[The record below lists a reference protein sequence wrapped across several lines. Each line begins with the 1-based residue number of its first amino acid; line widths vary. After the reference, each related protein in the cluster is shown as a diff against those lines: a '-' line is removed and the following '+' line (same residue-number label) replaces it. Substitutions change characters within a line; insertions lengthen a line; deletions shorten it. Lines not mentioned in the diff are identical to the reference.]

1 MAGENLVAA
10 IDFGTTKIVVLVGE
24 ADADGRMYVIGHGE
38 SPSEGLRKGVVV
50 DMEKLVAAIRKA
62 VTDAQMVSG
71 CEIDRLTVGISGEH
85 IRSISSHGVVGV
97 NRADKEITSNDVLRA
112 IEHSRGVA
120 LPVDREIIHVIPQV
134 FTVDDQ
140 GNIKDPVGM
149 TGSRLEVQSH
159 IVTASVTTAQNLYRA
174 LERCHLDVEHLVL
187 ESVALSQVLF
197 TPAEVGSGIVLLD
210 IGGDLTNVSV
220 FTEGSIRHT
229 ASISLGGRN
238 VTNDLAIGLR
248 TPVDQAET
256 LKLTHGAARASIVDP
271 EEMIVVPGIAG
282 RTPREVSRNVL
293 ATIIEPRMEEI
304 FSLVAKEL
312 RSSGVGGVITG
323 GIMLTGGGSLLP
335 GTVDLAESIFDLP
348 ARLGQ
353 IHGIEHIPDELNSN
367 RYATVH
373 GLLAWGFTNEPSDGP
388 RGGGFKR
395 AMKKIEHWITRK
407 L

>member
-1 MAGENLVAA
+1 MAGEHLVAA

-38 SPSEGLRKGVVV
+38 APSEGLRKGVVV
-50 DMEKLVAAIRKA
+50 DMEKLVTAIRKA

-97 NRADKEITSNDVLRA
+97 NRADKEITSNDVARA

-120 LPVDREIIHVIPQV
+120 LPVDREIVHVIPQE

-174 LERCHLDVEHLVL
+174 LERCRLDVEHLVL

-220 FTEGSIRHT
+220 FT
-229 ASISLGGRN
+229 
-238 VTNDLAIGLR
+238 
-248 TPVDQAET
+248 
-256 LKLTHGAARASIVDP
+256 
-271 EEMIVVPGIAG
+271 
-282 RTPREVSRNVL
+282 
-293 ATIIEPRMEEI
+293 
-304 FSLVAKEL
+304 
-312 RSSGVGGVITG
+312 
-323 GIMLTGGGSLLP
+323 
-335 GTVDLAESIFDLP
+335 
-348 ARLGQ
+348 
-353 IHGIEHIPDELNSN
+353 
-367 RYATVH
+367 
-373 GLLAWGFTNEPSDGP
+373 DG
-388 RGGGFKR
+388 
-395 AMKKIEHWITRK
+395 
-407 L
+407 